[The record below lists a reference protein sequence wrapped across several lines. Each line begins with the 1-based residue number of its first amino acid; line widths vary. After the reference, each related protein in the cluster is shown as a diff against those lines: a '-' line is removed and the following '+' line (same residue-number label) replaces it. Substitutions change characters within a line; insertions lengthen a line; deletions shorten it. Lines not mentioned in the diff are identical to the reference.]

1 MNAQQIEDLFRQ
13 TLEDRRMSRG
23 ERNALSQIMD
33 QLDPSEQTLTVFRNV
48 AFKLAAEHVDSTNDR
63 DVVEWLEEAAKL
75 LQTASGANQ
84 PPSMAEAHFS
94 PTGDCQ
100 GRISGLLR
108 SARQSVDI
116 CVFTITDD
124 RISSAI
130 LEAHKRRVKVRI
142 ISDDD
147 KSQDLGS
154 DIERLADAGV
164 PVRIDNSRFHMHHK
178 FAIFDN
184 KTLLTGS
191 FNWTRSAAE
200 NNEENFILTDD
211 QRLLQPFARLFN
223 QLWDNFS

>member
-48 AFKLAAEHVDSTNDR
+48 AFKLAAEHVDSTHDR
-63 DVVEWLEEAAKL
+63 DIVDWLEEAAKL
-75 LQTASGANQ
+75 LQSASGAAAS
-84 PPSMAEAHFS
+84 PSLAEAHFS

-100 GRISGLLR
+100 GRINGLLR
-108 SARQSVDI
+108 STRQTVDI

-130 LEAHKRRVKVRI
+130 LDAHKRRVKVRI

-178 FAIFDN
+178 FAVFDN

-191 FNWTRSAAE
+191 FNWTRSAAQ
-200 NNEENFILTDD
+200 NNEENFVLTDD
-211 QRLLQPFARLFN
+211 QRLLQPFARLFGE
-223 QLWDNFS
+223 LWDNFS